1 MLLYKTQTLNHSKG
15 RFDFMRFS
23 ILVSLFISSVCFSQI
38 EKGQFGLMQINEFN
52 SRGGIGTGIG
62 ITHFSNNKSLSLRIS
77 RFSSYHWSAGFKEAQ
92 LFFKQYLI
100 PKERRIDPFLT
111 AGFGFYRGRSE
122 KKIRDTSFFDGPT
135 NACDPSDPCNI
146 PVNSTYVYWK
156 YTNNITVFIGGGTD
170 LKLNDSFFFT
180 LEVLAAYRDIKTM
193 TYWYVGEPYRAHS
206 SQNMVGREK
215 WTADLHVGIIYKFKP
230 GGFK

>member
-1 MLLYKTQTLNHSKG
+1 NQGLNTSERWKPTHKCSKIKKALPMRPLYKTQTLNHSKG

-111 AGFGFYRGRSE
+111 AGFGFYRSRSE

-156 YTNNITVFIGGGTD
+156 YTNNIT
-170 LKLNDSFFFT
+170 
-180 LEVLAAYRDIKTM
+180 
-193 TYWYVGEPYRAHS
+193 
-206 SQNMVGREK
+206 
-215 WTADLHVGIIYKFKP
+215 
-230 GGFK
+230 